1 MGKKNKNKKGGPQQ
15 DDDDDWEALL
25 EAESKKNEA
34 SMPDNSAAAAATTTT
49 EESSAEPANKE
60 SEPTGDQKPAATDAA
75 AAFLA
80 AQGLAADDGD
90 DGAKNKKKKKK
101 KKGGTAAAGGGE
113 KKEDEKISARGKL
126 VQERLRK
133 QQEEAE
139 RIRAAEEAERQRIA
153 EIERQEAEEERKK
166 QEERERKR
174 LKQKEKIE
182 RQKREG
188 TYMTKK
194 QKEKAKLAEQ
204 RLEAM
209 RAAGMLPTEGQ
220 EGYQAPEKKRVVY
233 DNRKKGKGRSQQQ
246 QDDEEEDDAVEESRE
261 ELKQGEKGPTQEP
274 EAAVVEEAKPTEEQ
288 AEEEDDWEKEDDDK
302 KDEAESGDEW
312 DADSDSDDDKF
323 ADLAARLEK
332 VAVENEDVDLV
343 ELEKKKEQERLKEL
357 GRKRAEQERL
367 EEERM
372 AKVRAEQDAARR
384 AEQIKAQKREEGRR
398 KREEQERA
406 NLAARSPDNLRCPI
420 VVIMGH
426 VDTGKTKLLDKI
438 RKTNVQE
445 GEAGGITQQ
454 IGATF
459 FEKKTL
465 EAQTAKLN
473 QTEQFDIKI
482 PGMLVIDTPGHES
495 FSNLRSRGSSLCD
508 VAILVVDLMHGLEQQ
523 TIESLNMLRQKKV
536 PFVVALNKVDRCYAW
551 KTCKD
556 TPIRDALKEQEAGTI
571 SEFRNRALDAKV
583 QLQEQGVNSNLYWE
597 MGDDDWSNSDF
608 IPLVPTS
615 AITGEGVQDVLMLL
629 CQMAQRKIW
638 KHIMWCAN
646 LEATV
651 LEVKAIDGLG
661 MTVDVL
667 VVNGYLREGDKAV
680 FCTLDGPIITEIR
693 GLLTPPPSRE
703 MRVKSDYLHHKEVKG
718 ALGVKVIGNGL
729 EKVMAG
735 TPVMVVGPNDEEEDI
750 KAEVMSDLTNLQ
762 SKLSTD
768 RVGVLVQAST
778 LGALEALLQFLREET
793 QPPIPVSAI
802 GIGTIHKRDV
812 TKISIMNEKG
822 HPEYATILAFDVDI
836 EREAREHAQEMGVRI
851 MTAEIIYHLF
861 DQFTR
866 FMDELTTKRRE
877 EATAIAV
884 FPSIIKILPQHV
896 FNQKDP
902 IIVGVEVLEG
912 ILKVGTPLC
921 VPALG
926 GLHVGKVTSIES
938 NGREQQTAKKGAS
951 VAIKITNESN
961 PNITYG
967 RQFDASHSLYST
979 LTRES
984 INALKANFKDALENE
999 DWRLVIKLKK
1009 VFNII

>member
-1 MGKKNKNKKGGPQQ
+1 MGKKNKNKKGQQ
-15 DDDDDWEALL
+15 QAADDDDDWEALL
-25 EAESKKNEA
+25 EAEAKKNEA
-34 SMPDNSAAAAATTTT
+34 L
-49 EESSAEPANKE
+49 AEPSKKE
-60 SEPTGDQKPAATDAA
+60 EDQAEEAPKKEEEAEQKPAATDAA

-80 AQGLAADDGD
+80 AQGLADDGD
-90 DGAKNKKKKKK
+90 DGDGGGGGKNKKKKKK
-101 KKGGTAAAGGGE
+101 KKGGGGE
-113 KKEDEKISARGKL
+113 KKEEEKISARGKL

-153 EIERQEAEEERKK
+153 EIERQEAEEERRKE
-166 QEERERKR
+166 EERERKR
-174 LKQKEKIE
+174 QKQKEKIE

-204 RLEAM
+204 RLAAM
-209 RAAGMLPTEGQ
+209 KEAGMLPVEG
-220 EGYQAPEKKRVVY
+220 EIGGGNDAPKKKRVVY
-233 DNRKKGKGRSQQQ
+233 DNRKKGKGKSQQQ
-246 QDDEEEDDAVEESRE
+246 QEQEQKEDEVADEPKGEEEKDKPEEE
-261 ELKQGEKGPTQEP
+261 ETPAKEEVKPEKE
-274 EAAVVEEAKPTEEQ
+274 EEQ
-288 AEEEDDWEKEDDDK
+288 ADDDKGDDDDDWEKMDDD
-302 KDEAESGDEW
+302 SGDEW
-312 DADSDSDDDKF
+312 DADSDDDKF
-323 ADLAARLEK
+323 ADLEKRLEK
-332 VAVENEDVDLV
+332 VALEDEDVDLV

-357 GRKRAEQERL
+357 GKKRAEQERL
-367 EEERM
+367 EEERR
-372 AKVRAEQDAARR
+372 AKLAAEQAAADK
-384 AEQIKAQKREEGRR
+384 AERLKAQRREEGRR
-398 KREEQERA
+398 KREEQEKA
-406 NLAARSPDNLRCPI
+406 NLAARSPDDLRCPI

-465 EAQTAKLN
+465 ETQTAKLN
-473 QTEQFDIKI
+473 ETEKFEFKI

-495 FSNLRSRGSSLCD
+495 FTNLRSRGSSLCD

-523 TIESLNMLRQKKV
+523 TIESLNMLRKRQV

-556 TPIRDALKEQEAGTI
+556 TPIRDALKEQEEGTI
-571 SEFRNRALDAKV
+571 SEFRSRALDAKV
-583 QLQEQGVNSNLYWE
+583 QLQEEGVNSNLYWE
-597 MGDDDWSNSDF
+597 MGDEDWSNSDF

-615 AITGEGVQDVLMLL
+615 AVTGEGVQDVLMLL

-638 KHIMWCAN
+638 KKLMWCAN

-680 FCTLDGPIITEIR
+680 FCTLDGPIVTEIR

-703 MRVKSDYLHHKEVKG
+703 MRIKSEYIHHKQVRG

-735 TPVMVVGPNDEEEDI
+735 TPVLVVGPNDEEEDI
-750 KAEVMSDLTNLQ
+750 KAEVMSDLTKLE

-802 GIGTIHKRDV
+802 GIGTVHKRDV

-866 FMDELTTKRRE
+866 FMDDLTARRKE
-877 EATAIAV
+877 EASAIAV

-902 IIVGVEVLEG
+902 IIVGVEVIEG

-938 NGREQQTAKKGAS
+938 NGREQQTAKKGTS

-984 INALKANFKDALENE
+984 IDALKANFKDALENE